1 MGEKDICLIKHRAIA
16 VTDQTIQDATV
27 GW

>member
-1 MGEKDICLIKHRAIA
+1 MGEKNICLIKDRAIA
-16 VTDQTIQDATV
+16 VTDKTIQDATV